1 MALDPLYPVP
11 SERVAWADEE
21 LCDGWC
27 AGRRWL
33 SGRGLLP
40 AAIVGIALAAAL
52 LLLLTACQ
60 SYQFLG
66 TVHDDPQQAPELVL
80 DNVTGGSFDLA
91 AHRGTTFL
99 LYFGYTSCPD
109 VCPATLAQ
117 ARQVFSLLGDQ
128 ADQVRFLFITVDP
141 ERDTPEVMANY
152 IQVFHPNIIGLT
164 GTLEHLRTIFDAYGI
179 VAEKEPIAE
188 SAIGYVM
195 NHTTRVFL
203 VDQEG
208 KLALSYSFGTPP
220 EDIAQDIEHLLK

>member
-1 MALDPLYPVP
+1 MALDPFYPVP

-21 LCDGWC
+21 QCGGWC
-27 AGRRWL
+27 DSRL
-33 SGRGLLP
+33 GLLRSGLAP
-40 AAIVGIALAAAL
+40 AALAGIILAAAL

-66 TVHDDPQQAPELVL
+66 TAYEDPQPAPNLVL
-80 DNVTGGSFDLA
+80 DNVNGGTFDLA
-91 AHRGTTFL
+91 AHHGTIYL
-99 LYFGYTSCPD
+99 MYFGYTSCPD

-117 ARQVFSLLGDQ
+117 ARQVFNLLNDQ
-128 ADQVRFLFITVDP
+128 ADQVRFLFVTVDP
-141 ERDTPEVMANY
+141 ERDTPELMANY

-164 GTLEHLRTIFDAYGI
+164 GTPERLQAVFDDYGI
-179 VAEKEPIAE
+179 VAEKEPLPE

-220 EDIAQDIEHLLK
+220 EDIAQDIEYLLK